1 MEENIYLVHSI
12 MNFLSKDIKESSSS
26 QESLN
31 QANNNLEDSIDR
43 IFFFYLEIFVLF
55 KIINYSLPIFHA
67 DIIQPKKV
75 TFIFFYADTKNKIAL
90 KPNHPWLAIE
100 FCKSPK

>member
-1 MEENIYLVHSI
+1 MANVYLIQNIMSFQYLVKTNLEDKRPTQIFHFFLRPLLRLEENIYLVHSI

-43 IFFFYLEIFVLF
+43 IFFFYLEQNI
-55 KIINYSLPIFHA
+55 YSI
-67 DIIQPKKV
+67 
-75 TFIFFYADTKNKIAL
+75 
-90 KPNHPWLAIE
+90 
-100 FCKSPK
+100 

>member
-1 MEENIYLVHSI
+1 

-43 IFFFYLEIFVLF
+43 IFFFYLEQNI
-55 KIINYSLPIFHA
+55 YSI
-67 DIIQPKKV
+67 
-75 TFIFFYADTKNKIAL
+75 
-90 KPNHPWLAIE
+90 
-100 FCKSPK
+100 